1 MLKELQDKKAILV
14 KELEEYRD
22 KRNELNTEASKWS
35 AERNKLNRTS
45 RMLTDEAQQFK
56 HERDEYNKK
65 VSDHKVKRDECNKKI
80 NASNAKIEEIKKDA
94 NLTGASV
101 SELKQEIESLEFKQQ
116 TNVLSSEKEKELV
129 GAIAILVSEYKMKMT
144 EIERNAELKS
154 ALGELDGLRG
164 EASLYHEEVTEYADR
179 AQECH
184 DKMIKVFRE
193 GEGIRVKSD
202 RIHRKFVKIQD
213 EADRHHHQFIRTQK
227 EIRELEKMIAS
238 ITRRGREDKRK
249 VERMKVRKEAES
261 IYNLF
266 RRGEKI
272 STEDLMLLQRSD
284 LL

>member
-1 MLKELQDKKAILV
+1 MLKELQDKKVILV

-65 VSDHKVKRDECNKKI
+65 VSEYKVKRDEYNKKI
-80 NASNAKIEEIKKDA
+80 NAANAKIEEIKKDA

-101 SELKQEIESLEFKQQ
+101 SELKQEIESLEFRQQ

-154 ALGELDGLRG
+154 ALGTMEGLRE
-164 EASLYHEEVTEYADR
+164 EASLYHEGVTEYADR

-184 DKMIKVFRE
+184 DEMIKVFRE

-213 EADRHHHQFIRTQK
+213 EADRHHHQFIKTQK